1 MNLENKRHEFIP
13 IPILIPII
21 TIITITIT
29 ISIPEL
35 WSMY

>member
-21 TIITITIT
+21 TIITITI
-29 ISIPEL
+29 SIPEL
-35 WSMY
+35 GQCIN